1 MWVVSYFV
9 NNGEPAI
16 GLSPIVNIR
25 DLSDGSLVVSSG
37 SMVEKGDGFYAYD
50 FTVYDDSKDYVIRTD
65 SVTLSGIDRYSFG
78 SSGEYNED
86 MNFISSTVS
95 GIDLKVDDV
104 DTVVQS
110 MDLTV
115 DSIESTVSDV
125 DVRTTLIRKLQTN
138 RLELE
143 DGDPGIWRLYDD
155 DDVTVLLTFQ
165 ISDKNGGAIVQ
176 PPTSPSRR
184 SKGV

>member
-9 NNGEPAI
+9 NNGEPAT

-25 DLSDGSLVVSSG
+25 DLSDGSLVVISG
-37 SMVEKGDGFYAYD
+37 SMIEKGDGFYAYD
-50 FTVYDDSKDYVIRTD
+50 FAGYDDSKDYVIRSD
-65 SVTLSGIDRYSFG
+65 SVTLSGTDRYSFG

-86 MNFISSTVS
+86 FNSIETK
-95 GIDLKVDDV
+95 IDDV
-104 DTVVQS
+104 DTTVQAI
-110 MDLTV
+110 DLTV
-115 DSIESTVSDV
+115 DSVESTVSDI
-125 DVRTTLIRKLQTN
+125 DLRTTLIRKLQTN

-143 DGDPGIWRLYDD
+143 DGDPGIWTLYDD
-155 DDVTVLLTFQ
+155 DDVNVLLTFQ